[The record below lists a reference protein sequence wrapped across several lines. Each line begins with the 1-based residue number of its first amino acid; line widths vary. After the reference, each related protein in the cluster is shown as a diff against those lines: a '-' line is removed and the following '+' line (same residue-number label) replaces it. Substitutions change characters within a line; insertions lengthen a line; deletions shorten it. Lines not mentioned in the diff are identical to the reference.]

1 MFIKNAMAK
10 TQEHNLLSQTILDLE
25 SCVSQKD
32 SELIRS
38 EAEWKIKLTDLEDRM
53 RSEHAANEE
62 SFQREQE
69 LQRQSRKME
78 VEWCNQKEEEIKL
91 LTQQNADLQE
101 HNLSL
106 QELAQQTDKEKEQ
119 FKKEQTKLRQTILDL
134 ESCATQKDSELIRS
148 KAEWKIKLT
157 DLEDRMRS
165 EHAANEESFQREQ
178 ELQRQSRKMEVEW
191 CNQKEEIKLLT
202 QQNADLQ
209 EHNLSLQEL
218 AQQTDKEKEQFKK
231 EQTKLRQTILDLESC
246 ATQKDSELIR
256 SKAEWKIKLTD
267 LEDRMRSE
275 HAAKEESFQREQEL
289 QRQSRKME
297 EKWRNQKEEI
307 KLLTQQ
313 NTDLQKHNINLQE
326 LAKQTEKEKEQFKKE
341 QTKLRQ
347 TMESYVS
354 QKDSEL
360 IQSEA
365 EWKIKLTDLEDRMR
379 SEHAANEESFQ
390 REQELQRQSR
400 KMEVEWC
407 NQKEE
412 IKLLTQQNADLQ
424 EHNLSLQELAQQTD
438 KEKEQF
444 KKEQTKLRQTIL
456 DLESCATQKDSEL
469 IQSKAEWKI
478 KLTDL
483 EDRMRSEHAAK
494 EESFQR
500 EQELQRQSRK
510 MEEKWRNQ
518 KEEIKLLTQQ
528 NTDLQKH
535 NINLQELAKQTEKE
549 KEQFK
554 KEQTKLRQT
563 MESYVSQ
570 KDSELIQSEAEW
582 KIKLTDLEDRMRSEH
597 AANEESFQREQE
609 LQRQSRK
616 MEVEWCNQKEEIKLL
631 TQQNADLQEH
641 NLSLQELA
649 QQTDKE
655 KEQFKKEQ
663 TKLRQTILDLESCAT
678 QKDSELI
685 QSKAEWKIKL
695 TDLEDRMR
703 SEHAANEESFQREQ
717 SLQRQSR
724 KMEEKWRNQKE
735 EIKLLTQQNA
745 DLQKHNL
752 SLQELTKQTE
762 KEREQFKKEQTKL
775 RQTILDLES
784 CATQKDSEL
793 IYLYSKRREKWH
805 RVSDDLKDEPRG
817 ATPQSVNGS
826 IIPVAADPLPENV
839 LDMSSDMDDRLV
851 SELRMTG
858 VLINTQQQRKTET

>member
-32 SELIRS
+32 SELIQS

-165 EHAANEESFQREQ
+165 EHAA
-178 ELQRQSRKMEVEW
+178 
-191 CNQKEEIKLLT
+191 
-202 QQNADLQ
+202 
-209 EHNLSLQEL
+209 
-218 AQQTDKEKEQFKK
+218 
-231 EQTKLRQTILDLESC
+231 
-246 ATQKDSELIR
+246 
-256 SKAEWKIKLTD
+256 
-267 LEDRMRSE
+267 
-275 HAAKEESFQREQEL
+275 KEESFQREQEL
-289 QRQSRKME
+289 KRQSRKME

-313 NTDLQKHNINLQE
+313 NADLQEHNINLQE

-347 TMESYVS
+347 TMESCAM
-354 QKDSEL
+354 QKNSEL
-360 IQSEA
+360 I
-365 EWKIKLTDLEDRMR
+365 R
-379 SEHAANEESFQ
+379 SE
-390 REQELQRQSR
+390 
-400 KMEVEWC
+400 V
-407 NQKEE
+407 
-412 IKLLTQQNADLQ
+412 
-424 EHNLSLQELAQQTD
+424 
-438 KEKEQF
+438 
-444 KKEQTKLRQTIL
+444 
-456 DLESCATQKDSEL
+456 
-469 IQSKAEWKI
+469 EWKI

-494 EESFQR
+494 EESFHR
-500 EQELQRQSRK
+500 EQELQRQSRE
-510 MEEKWRNQ
+510 MEEK
-518 KEEIKLLTQQ
+518 
-528 NTDLQKH
+528 
-535 NINLQELAKQTEKE
+535 
-549 KEQFK
+549 
-554 KEQTKLRQT
+554 
-563 MESYVSQ
+563 
-570 KDSELIQSEAEW
+570 
-582 KIKLTDLEDRMRSEH
+582 
-597 AANEESFQREQE
+597 
-609 LQRQSRK
+609 
-616 MEVEWCNQKEEIKLL
+616 WCNQKEEIKLL
-631 TQQNADLQEH
+631 TQQNADLQKH
-641 NLSLQELA
+641 NISLRELTK
-649 QQTDKE
+649 QTDKE

-663 TKLRQTILDLESCAT
+663 TKLRQTILDLGSYAT
-678 QKDSELI
+678 QKNSELI
-685 QSKAEWKIKL
+685 QRKVEWKIKL
-695 TDLEDRMR
+695 TDLEDLMGNDY
-703 SEHAANEESFQREQ
+703 AAKEE
-717 SLQRQSR
+717 SLQR
-724 KMEEKWRNQKE
+724 ENP
-735 EIKLLTQQNA
+735 
-745 DLQKHNL
+745 DLQ
-752 SLQELTKQTE
+752 
-762 KEREQFKKEQTKL
+762 
-775 RQTILDLES
+775 
-784 CATQKDSEL
+784 
-793 IYLYSKRREKWH
+793 KRREKWH

>member
-32 SELIRS
+32 SELIQS
-38 EAEWKIKLTDLEDRM
+38 KAEWKIKLTDLEDRM
-53 RSEHAANEE
+53 RSERAANEE

-78 VEWCNQKEEEIKL
+78 VEWCNQREEEIKLLTQQNADLQEHNLSLQELAQQTDKEKEQFKKEQTKLRQTILDLESCATQKDSELIRSKAEWKIKLTDLEDRMRSEHAAKEESFQREQELKRQSRKMEEKWRNQKEEIKLLTQQNADLQKHNINLQELAKQTEKEKEQFKKEQTKLRQTMESCAMQKNSELIRSEVEWKIKLTDLEDRMRSEHAAKEESFHREQELQRQSREMEEKWCNQKEEIKLLTQQNADLQKHNISLRELTKQTDKEKEQFKKEQTKLRQTILDLESCATQKDSELIRSKAEWKIKLTDLEDRMRSEHAAKEESFQREQELQRQSRKMEVEWCNQKEEIKL

-289 QRQSRKME
+289 K
-297 EKWRNQKEEI
+297 
-307 KLLTQQ
+307 
-313 NTDLQKHNINLQE
+313 
-326 LAKQTEKEKEQFKKE
+326 
-341 QTKLRQ
+341 
-347 TMESYVS
+347 
-354 QKDSEL
+354 
-360 IQSEA
+360 
-365 EWKIKLTDLEDRMR
+365 
-379 SEHAANEESFQ
+379 
-390 REQELQRQSR
+390 
-400 KMEVEWC
+400 
-407 NQKEE
+407 
-412 IKLLTQQNADLQ
+412 
-424 EHNLSLQELAQQTD
+424 
-438 KEKEQF
+438 
-444 KKEQTKLRQTIL
+444 
-456 DLESCATQKDSEL
+456 
-469 IQSKAEWKI
+469 
-478 KLTDL
+478 
-483 EDRMRSEHAAK
+483 
-494 EESFQR
+494 
-500 EQELQRQSRK
+500 
-510 MEEKWRNQ
+510 
-518 KEEIKLLTQQ
+518 
-528 NTDLQKH
+528 
-535 NINLQELAKQTEKE
+535 
-549 KEQFK
+549 
-554 KEQTKLRQT
+554 
-563 MESYVSQ
+563 
-570 KDSELIQSEAEW
+570 
-582 KIKLTDLEDRMRSEH
+582 
-597 AANEESFQREQE
+597 
-609 LQRQSRK
+609 
-616 MEVEWCNQKEEIKLL
+616 
-631 TQQNADLQEH
+631 
-641 NLSLQELA
+641 
-649 QQTDKE
+649 
-655 KEQFKKEQ
+655 
-663 TKLRQTILDLESCAT
+663 
-678 QKDSELI
+678 
-685 QSKAEWKIKL
+685 
-695 TDLEDRMR
+695 
-703 SEHAANEESFQREQ
+703 
-717 SLQRQSR
+717 RQSR

-745 DLQKHNL
+745 DLQKHNIN
-752 SLQELTKQTE
+752 LQELAKQTE
-762 KEREQFKKEQTKL
+762 KEKEQFKKEQTKL